1 MSLNTMETKSNVMSF
16 YDQGL
21 IRKMCG
27 AKPSNLFMKKR
38 QHRSKPT
45 QDQVKFLS
53 GLEPV
58 NVTA

>member
-1 MSLNTMETKSNVMSF
+1 METKSNVMSF

-45 QDQVKFLS
+45 QDQVKSSS
-53 GLEPV
+53 GLKPV